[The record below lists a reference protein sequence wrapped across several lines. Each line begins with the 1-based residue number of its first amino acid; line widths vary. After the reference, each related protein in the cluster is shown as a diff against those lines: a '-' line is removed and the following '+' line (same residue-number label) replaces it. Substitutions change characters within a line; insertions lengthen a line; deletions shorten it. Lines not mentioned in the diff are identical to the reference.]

1 MNMEWDTLITRS
13 ENSIFYI
20 KMNCPE
26 TNNSLNYPLVTEL
39 NHVFDL
45 LQENDEI
52 KMVVLEGC
60 NGKFCTGMDFNVI
73 VQNDA
78 QNASEKSL
86 TQMYMELLRKLSLLN
101 KVVIA
106 KVEGQVLAGGVGLC
120 VACDF
125 CYATE
130 SSQFSLSE
138 ILWGL
143 LPSMVIP
150 YLIRKVGYKDAYQ
163 MSLTTMLYGAAKA
176 KECGL
181 VDEVTEDIDREIRKL
196 VQRVSRLQCWA
207 IQNCKEYFRSTW
219 MIDEEMEQR
228 AVQKTSSLVSDP
240 RVRQNIENYVKYKK
254 FPWNK

>member
-1 MNMEWDTLITRS
+1 
-13 ENSIFYI
+13 
-20 KMNCPE
+20 
-26 TNNSLNYPLVTEL
+26 
-39 NHVFDL
+39 
-45 LQENDEI
+45 
-52 KMVVLEGC
+52 
-60 NGKFCTGMDFNVI
+60 
-73 VQNDA
+73 
-78 QNASEKSL
+78 
-86 TQMYMELLRKLSLLN
+86 
-101 KVVIA
+101 
-106 KVEGQVLAGGVGLC
+106 
-120 VACDF
+120 
-125 CYATE
+125 
-130 SSQFSLSE
+130 
-138 ILWGL
+138 
-143 LPSMVIP
+143 
-150 YLIRKVGYKDAYQ
+150 